1 MTKTVTYLC
10 MIVTDRLNTMRLNLT
25 RAFPYFDEF
34 IVVDGGSTDGS
45 LEWLATHPNVHVIN
59 FPWCDDFAAS
69 RNQYLEKI
77 EELRKPD
84 EVSVYCRCD
93 DDEFFSQT
101 LLENVKTIAVELVS
115 ANLNMAAVRCRSIT
129 LDRDLN
135 RVAESL
141 DDFWKQLIHIWEP
154 GLHYD
159 RVVHE
164 TLVFPSGSRQA
175 PIEDF
180 AGTNNEVLYE
190 HIKKEYV
197 TWPRGLRNFFIN
209 GGGVPPQADRQALW
223 LEFKAVIARHGV
235 FKTYLDFEAYLAK
248 GNIAQEIKTW
258 FTTHRLL
265 GLPSYDAKFTEI
277 REGFLTYFIWY
288 HPEELPKELI
298 AEDKD
303 YIDYMDYV
311 EESKKIHGPD
321 IKVGS

>member
-1 MTKTVTYLC
+1 MPKTVTYLC

-34 IVVDGGSTDGS
+34 IVVDGGSTDGT
-45 LEWLATHPNVHVIN
+45 LEWLATQPNVHVIN

-77 EELRKPD
+77 EELRKSD

-101 LLENVKTIAVELVS
+101 LLENVKTIADELVS
-115 ANLNMAAVRCRSIT
+115 ANLNMASVRCRSIT

-164 TLVFPSGSRQA
+164 TLVFPSGSRQS
-175 PIEDF
+175 PIRDF
-180 AGTNNEVLYE
+180 AGTDNEVLYE

-197 TWPRGLRNFFIN
+197 TWPRGLRNFFLN
-209 GGGVPPQADRQALW
+209 GGGVPPQADRQQLW
-223 LEFKAVIARHGV
+223 FEFKDMIAKHGD
-235 FKTYLDFEAYLAK
+235 FKTYRDFEAYLAK
-248 GNIAQEIKTW
+248 GNIVQEIKTW
-258 FTTHRLL
+258 FTTYRLL

-277 REGFLTYFIWY
+277 REAFLTYFIWY
-288 HPEELPKELI
+288 HPEELPQELI
-298 AEDKD
+298 AEDK
-303 YIDYMDYV
+303 DYMDYV